1 MSGNARIGSS
11 NRATGTIGW
20 VVSSSL
26 KGIAG
31 GLFLGAILFISAGR
45 WDWLMAWVYTLVSA
59 VDACLLVMVVSP
71 DLMKE
76 RAHPKADAKA
86 WDRVLARLTGP
97 LGSTAM
103 LIVAGLNVRFGWPPQ
118 VPFAWQAAGLAVFV
132 LGMGLMTWAMIVNN
146 FFSLVVRIQKDRG
159 HTVVSSGPY
168 AYVRHPGYVGGIL
181 FQLATP
187 VMLGTLWAL
196 VPAGLAA
203 CCILVRTALED
214 KTLQAELD
222 GYKDYAA
229 RVHYRLLPGV
239 W

>member
-1 MSGNARIGSS
+1 MSGNAGIDSS
-11 NRATGTIGW
+11 SRTTGTIGW
-20 VVSSSL
+20 VVSSLL

-31 GLFLGAILFISAGR
+31 GLFLGVILFVSAGR
-45 WDWLMAWVYTLVSA
+45 LDWPMAWAYTLVSA

-71 DLMKE
+71 DLMRE
-76 RAHPKADAKA
+76 RSHPKADAKA
-86 WDRVLARLTGP
+86 WDRVLAHLTGP
-97 LGSTAM
+97 LGSTAR
-103 LIVAGLNVRFGWPPQ
+103 LIVSGLDRRFGWSLP
-118 VPFAWQAAGLAVFV
+118 VPFAGQMAGLVVFV

-168 AYVRHPGYVGGIL
+168 AYVRHPGYVGGAL

-187 VMLGTLWAL
+187 VMLGTWWAL
-196 VPAGLAA
+196 VPSGLAV
-203 CCILVRTALED
+203 CLMVIRTALED

-229 RVHYRLLPGV
+229 RVRYRLLPGV